1 MKKTIIATL
10 CGLLVVG
17 SANAHEAR
25 TMSNSDGLKV
35 EVKLLD
41 FEKGDKSIGYVTISE
56 SKYGLVFTPEL
67 TGLTAGL
74 HGFHLHEKPSCAAG
88 EKDGK
93 KANGLGAGGHLNT
106 NNGKYHGFPW
116 DDDAHLGDLPALTVN
131 ADGTATNPVLAP
143 RLKSLNDV
151 KNRSI
156 MIHVGG
162 DNYSDKPAAL
172 GGGGGRMACGVI
184 K

>member
-67 TGLTAGL
+67 TGLTVGL

-93 KANGLGAGGHLNT
+93 KAKDKFKEKIETSKHAFTILVDAFFLNMKT
-106 NNGKYHGFPW
+106 IS
-116 DDDAHLGDLPALTVN
+116 
-131 ADGTATNPVLAP
+131 
-143 RLKSLNDV
+143 R
-151 KNRSI
+151 
-156 MIHVGG
+156 
-162 DNYSDKPAAL
+162 
-172 GGGGGRMACGVI
+172 
-184 K
+184 